1 VNESN
6 KAPEHYRG
14 HAAVAPCSFR
24 VGAGMPPTA
33 HMPWYRQ
40 YHLYVVE
47 REAPGDFDYLFD
59 DQAKADESANDA
71 PDDLYDH
78 LDGENV
84 WDRDPEVPDD
94 GAFDAF
100 DTNTWYFAPAPTP
113 WYRTKPAVTALI
125 AAAAAMAAI
134 VVSAVL
140 LVLRAPAD
148 TDDATTTVTPT
159 APTSAAPEAPAPS
172 SAQPPPPPPPPPEAS
187 ASSVNTAP
195 NVDAPRVRP
204 RESKEPEIGVTRT
217 PVTRSPIS
225 VAPQPRTGRN

>member
-1 VNESN
+1 
-6 KAPEHYRG
+6 
-14 HAAVAPCSFR
+14 
-24 VGAGMPPTA
+24 MPPTA
-33 HMPWYRQ
+33 HMPWYPQ

-59 DQAKADESANDA
+59 DQADADESAERA
-71 PDDLYDH
+71 PDDLYDD

-84 WDRDPEVPDD
+84 WERDAASADD

-125 AAAAAMAAI
+125 AATAAMVAI
-134 VVSAVL
+134 VVSGVL
-140 LVLRAPAD
+140 LVLRAPGGSN
-148 TDDATTTVTPT
+148 DATTTVTPT
-159 APTSAAPEAPAPS
+159 APTSAAPETVASS
-172 SAQPPPPPPPPPEAS
+172 SALPPPPPPPPPETS

-195 NVDAPRVRP
+195 DVDRPRVRP

-225 VAPQPRTGRN
+225 VAPQPRTGRSGN